1 MVLILKSTCTAEQM
15 QEAIQAMEK
24 GGGKVMVS
32 RGSETTILGA
42 EGNAA
47 GLDEELLSQLPGVE
61 RVMRV
66 SEPYKKANRKYHPDD
81 SVVDIGRGV
90 KVGGEKL
97 AVGWSYNTGGRGGPG
112 RRWGW
117 CG

>member
-1 MVLILKSTCTAEQM
+1 MVLVLKSTCTAEQM

-24 GGGKVMVS
+24 GGVKVMVS

-47 GLDEELLSQLPGVE
+47 GLDEELLSSCPAWS
-61 RVMRV
+61 V
-66 SEPYKKANRKYHPDD
+66 S
-81 SVVDIGRGV
+81 
-90 KVGGEKL
+90 
-97 AVGWSYNTGGRGGPG
+97 
-112 RRWGW
+112 